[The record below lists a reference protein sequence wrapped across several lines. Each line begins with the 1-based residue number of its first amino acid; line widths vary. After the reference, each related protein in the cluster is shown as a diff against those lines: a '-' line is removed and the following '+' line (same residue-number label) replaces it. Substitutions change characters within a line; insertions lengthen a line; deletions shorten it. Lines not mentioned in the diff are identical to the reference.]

1 MRPYRFVLMCTLA
14 AGGAGCTSSST
25 PTLTSAPAAIETG
38 AIAELNSG
46 QSSSGQAPSF
56 ERAIIVPGTP
66 TDVYALVA
74 RGALGCWFASN
85 GPLKATHVFRADA
98 APPSQGGQAEIV
110 LHERDVSMRDQRGAR
125 AFQVKFASDAA
136 RVRVDMIV
144 VRIGPPLAEP
154 MLQDVEVWA
163 RGGAGC
169 QTRAVSPAASR
180 RAAAAF
186 RQDEDLAR
194 RAALKRRFRMRRSI
208 DCRRPR
214 CACHG
219 AVGAVAPEG
228 ATERAPQSR

>member
-1 MRPYRFVLMCTLA
+1 MVRIGRTRLSTSISVTHVAEVRPYRFVLMWTLA
-14 AGGAGCTSSST
+14 AGCAGCTSSST
-25 PTLTSAPAAIETG
+25 PTLTSAPAEIETG
-38 AIAELNSG
+38 ASAESNSG
-46 QSSSGQAPSF
+46 QSSSGQSSSGHLSF

-110 LHERDVSMRDQRGAR
+110 LYERDVSMRDQRGAR

-144 VRIGPPLAEP
+144 MRIGPPLAEP

-169 QTRAVSPAASR
+169 QTRAVSPPE
-180 RAAAAF
+180 AAAPQPPSA
-186 RQDEDLAR
+186 
-194 RAALKRRFRMRRSI
+194 KTKTSRSGL
-208 DCRRPR
+208 R
-214 CACHG
+214 
-219 AVGAVAPEG
+219 
-228 ATERAPQSR
+228 